1 MKPDLQSAE
10 PARLAHPRTAGF
22 RLSVTDAIV
31 LAIGTAATIA
41 AAGPLGPMAGIF
53 PMAVGHFFLFCNV
66 FRLRRRYE
74 LTWTAIFLANFT
86 AWTFTEFSWIGVLA
100 IQLPVTALV
109 IALEIRSPRYHGI
122 LATRLNPRLH
132 EYLDGRI
139 A

>member
-1 MKPDLQSAE
+1 MT
-10 PARLAHPRTAGF
+10 HPRTAGF
-22 RLSVTDAIV
+22 RLSIADAIM
-31 LAIGTAATIA
+31 LAIGAAATVMA
-41 AAGPLGPMAGIF
+41 VGPLGPMAGIF

-74 LTWTAIFLANFT
+74 LVWAAIFVANFA
-86 AWTFTEFSWIGVLA
+86 AWSFTEFSWTRVLA
-100 IQLPVTALV
+100 TQLPVTALV

-122 LATRLNPRLH
+122 GASRLNPRLP